1 MWNQVA
7 NNSILWKTVRMKN
20 SQVNDWRGFMKA
32 LKRHG
37 TQHLDLRK
45 VLIPATANW
54 TDFQKYIGDVSE
66 LESID
71 LCKCPANV
79 ITGLF
84 DTNPNLCCLNAL
96 SITDEILD
104 LSNTIKAS
112 QLTELRLKS
121 VTSITINN
129 LSTLQQLTNLKHLA
143 LTSVKNLN
151 KSNYGVIGGLKLLE
165 SLELG
170 DCNDFHPTFPKTVL
184 SELKRLERL
193 RLEKG
198 TDNCCIFEILETIS
212 ELPNLVQLE
221 LVNFDIKSGFDTRL
235 AQCKNLKRLLLIPTY
250 ISQSATTNNM
260 ILSGISK
267 LTNTLQTF
275 TWVVTQELLRVT
287 DLYVDQC
294 ETKKRDRR
302 PLEDKIP
309 ILKPVPLMTKDA
321 AMMKSVPD
329 SSVSEA
335 PQVEILPLHI
345 VQSIVT
351 TAIPNMKLKILKV
364 PFLATWRQT
373 LAETQ

>member
-1 MWNQVA
+1 
-7 NNSILWKTVRMKN
+7 MKN
-20 SQVNDWRGFMKA
+20 SQVNDWHGLTIA

-45 VLIPATANW
+45 VLIPVTSNW
-54 TDFQKYIGDVSE
+54 TDFLKYIGDVSE
-66 LESID
+66 LQSID
-71 LCKCPANV
+71 LCKCPVNV
-79 ITGLF
+79 VTGLL
-84 DTNPNLCCLNAL
+84 DSNPNLCCLNAL

-104 LSNTIKAS
+104 LPDLIKTS

-151 KSNYGVIGGLKLLE
+151 ETNYSVIGGLLSLE

-170 DCNDFHPTFPKTVL
+170 DCNDFAPSFPRNVL
-184 SELKRLERL
+184 SNLKKLERL

-198 TDNCCIFEILETIS
+198 TEKCCIFEILDIIS
-212 ELPNLVQLE
+212 KLPNLMQLE
-221 LVNFDIKSGFDTRL
+221 LVNFDIKSGFDAKL

-260 ILSGISK
+260 IMSGISK

-302 PLEDKIP
+302 PMEDKIP

-321 AMMKSVPD
+321 AIMRSVSD
-329 SSVSEA
+329 SSNSDA

-364 PFLATWRQT
+364 PFHATWRQT